1 MPAASLRDRLFEV
14 ARVFLLLG
22 TTAFGGPAAQVALMA
37 VVTVVTVQLA
47 GGALV
52 GLLTH

>member
-14 ARVFLLLG
+14 ARVFLFLG
-22 TTAFGGPAAQVALMA
+22 TAAFGGPAAHVALMA
-37 VVTVVTVQLA
+37 VVTVQLA

-52 GLLTH
+52 GLLAH